1 MSTELTQLVTDYLRV
16 RRALGFKLEG
26 TQVLLTQFVA
36 YLEER
41 HADTVTIEH
50 ALGFA
55 TAPAGASARW
65 QALRMSAIRC
75 FARWAAASDPRV
87 QVPPARLLPARPTR
101 PTPYIY
107 SGEPTSTAVSRSA
120 LYSTLPPSY
129 VRRSGRP
136 PSPP

>member
-55 TAPAGASARW
+55 TAPAGASPRW
-65 QALRMSAIRC
+65 QALRLSAIRC
-75 FARWAAASDPRV
+75 FARWAAASDPTIE
-87 QVPPARLLPARPTR
+87 VPPGPAAA
-101 PTPYIY
+101 
-107 SGEPTSTAVSRSA
+107 G
-120 LYSTLPPSY
+120 PPH
-129 VRRSGRP
+129 P
-136 PSPP
+136 PDSLHLQR

>member
-26 TQVLLTQFVA
+26 TEVLLTQFVA

-55 TAPAGASARW
+55 TAPAGASPRW
-65 QALRMSAIRC
+65 QALRMSAC
-75 FARWAAASDPRV
+75 LLYTSDAAD
-87 QVPPARLLPARPTR
+87 
-101 PTPYIY
+101 
-107 SGEPTSTAVSRSA
+107 E
-120 LYSTLPPSY
+120 
-129 VRRSGRP
+129 
-136 PSPP
+136 